1 MEAIRS
7 LGLKFPRKHG
17 VLMSFLSSMLRDEG
31 GLEYKAS
38 IADTIIAIIEDN
50 PDAKEA
56 GLTHLCE
63 FIEDCEHTSL
73 AVRILNLLGK
83 EGPRTKQPTKYIRF
97 IYNRVI
103 LENAAVRAAAVS
115 ALAHFGATC
124 EDLLPNVLVLL
135 QRSQMDTD
143 DEVRDRA
150 TYFYSV
156 LSRKQDALNSQYI
169 LEGLQVTS
177 NRKFTLKRCI
187 NLF

>member
-1 MEAIRS
+1 MVVEAIRS
-7 LGLKFPRKHG
+7 LGLKYPRKHST
-17 VLMSFLSSMLRDEG
+17 LMSFLSGMLRDEG

-38 IADTIIAIIEDN
+38 IADTIIAIVEDN

-73 AVRILNLLGK
+73 AVRILHLLGR
-83 EGPRTKQPTKYIRF
+83 EGPRTKQPSKYIRF

-115 ALAHFGATC
+115 ALSHFGATC
-124 EDLLPNVLVLL
+124 EDLLPNILVLL

-156 LSRKQDALNSQYI
+156 LSRKQAALNSQYI
-169 LEGLQVTS
+169 LEGLQV
-177 NRKFTLKRCI
+177 FTI
-187 NLF
+187 NSLQNTKGF